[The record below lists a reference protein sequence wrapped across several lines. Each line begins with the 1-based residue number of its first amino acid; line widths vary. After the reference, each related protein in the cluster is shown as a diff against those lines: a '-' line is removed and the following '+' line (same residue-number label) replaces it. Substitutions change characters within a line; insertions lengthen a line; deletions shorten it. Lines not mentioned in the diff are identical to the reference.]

1 MNKEISELFWVAV
14 DIVGGIILL
23 TFLLATQSQARQLF
37 STLET
42 RNHAEEVLAEN
53 KSWRG
58 YEGTLVTSADICNLV
73 ATHSGEDSCTI
84 AISTGVSTADWR
96 AEGSELTTSNIM
108 LTDTPN
114 GTSGE
119 PDWYSKNY
127 NVTRN
132 VAPQPNSRT
141 KYSYLWGVNTSNR
154 KHLNTILNDELKYS
168 VKLYKDDTGVV
179 RWVSVQ
185 SWPADSEIGQNG
197 VVVR

>member
-23 TFLLATQSQARQLF
+23 TFLFATQSQARKLF

-84 AISTGVSTADWR
+84 AISIGGAPDGADWR
-96 AEGSELTTSNIM
+96 VEDLRDSGFSTTIP
-108 LTDTPN
+108 LTDTPL
-114 GTSGE
+114 
-119 PDWYSKNY
+119 DWF
-127 NVTRN
+127 TRN
-132 VAPQPNSRT
+132 YAVTNTTAGTFPPKPQKSEYSQLWAPND
-141 KYSYLWGVNTSNR
+141 R
-154 KHLNTILNDELKYS
+154 KGLNTILDDSLNYT
-168 VKLYKDDTGVV
+168 VKLYKDETGVV

-185 SWPADSEIGQNG
+185 SWKDTAEISNVGAK
-197 VVVR
+197 VL